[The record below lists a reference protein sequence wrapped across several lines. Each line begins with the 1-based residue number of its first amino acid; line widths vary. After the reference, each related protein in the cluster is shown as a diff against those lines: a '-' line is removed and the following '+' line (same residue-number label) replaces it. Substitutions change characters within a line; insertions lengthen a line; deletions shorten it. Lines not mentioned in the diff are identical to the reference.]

1 MNTHTHALLS
11 YMEMCF
17 IQLSTVSCKWIFQHK
32 YIPTVIILKMSKDSL
47 QNPMH
52 QLFRDYCWNSYI
64 IVAVLR
70 DRCEM
75 DLSTESHDREKEM

>member
-1 MNTHTHALLS
+1 
-11 YMEMCF
+11 
-17 IQLSTVSCKWIFQHK
+17 
-32 YIPTVIILKMSKDSL
+32 MSKDSL
-47 QNPMH
+47 WNPMH

-75 DLSTESHDREKEM
+75 DLSTESHDREKDVFMVSVACFLPLTILLVIYVM